1 MLKFSESK
9 ADASAQSNYQ
19 CAATSRA
26 KTPGEIS
33 VLDVIT

>member
-9 ADASAQSNYQ
+9 ADASAQRNYQ

-26 KTPGEIS
+26 KTLWQIF